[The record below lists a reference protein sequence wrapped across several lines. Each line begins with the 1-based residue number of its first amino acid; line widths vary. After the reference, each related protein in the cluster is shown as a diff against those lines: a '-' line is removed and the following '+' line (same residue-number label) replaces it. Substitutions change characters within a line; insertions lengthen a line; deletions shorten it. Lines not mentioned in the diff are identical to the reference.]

1 MLNFKP
7 ITLEAR
13 RDLLPFLG
21 KKHHSACYQSFAT
34 MYLWSGIYQTRYCL
48 TGEWLFTKSGRE
60 DGYGF
65 PYGDGD
71 LKEGITLLRQDAEEN
86 GKELWFFG
94 LLPTEKAWLEAN
106 YPGEFTYT
114 ASRDDAEYIY
124 EADKLMTYAG
134 KKLHGKRNFCNRF
147 EAAHPDWRFEPITA
161 ENMEAVLEFHRRW
174 QVENEGGDEGLH
186 KEGCVVRC
194 ALRELEELE
203 GLGFGELPVCV
214 AKTQYSLSDDPKKTG
229 APEGFAVTV
238 RSLRV
243 SAGAGF
249 VVALTGDVMTMPGLP
264 KHPAAENIE
273 KADGEE
279 PGAYPMVCREMA
291 KMMKQKYPGLVFI
304 NREEDTGDEGLRR
317 SKESYCPVMLL
328 EKYVTREAK

>member
-7 ITLEAR
+7 ITLESR

-71 LKEGITLLRQDAEEN
+71 LREGIELLRQDAKEN
-86 GKELWFFG
+86 GKKLWFFG

-106 YPGEFTYT
+106 YPGEFTYES
-114 ASRDDAEYIY
+114 SRDDAEYIY

-147 EAAHPDWRFEPITA
+147 EAAHPDWKFEPITA

-194 ALRELEELE
+194 ALRELDELE
-203 GLGFGELPVCV
+203 M
-214 AKTQYSLSDDPKKTG
+214 TG
-229 APEGFAVTV
+229 GVLTAGGKIYGFAIA
-238 RSLRV
+238 S
-243 SAGAGF
+243 
-249 VVALTGDVMTMPGLP
+249 MINETMMD
-264 KHPAAENIE
+264 ENIE

>member
-1 MLNFKP
+1 
-7 ITLEAR
+7 
-13 RDLLPFLG
+13 
-21 KKHHSACYQSFAT
+21 
-34 MYLWSGIYQTRYCL
+34 
-48 TGEWLFTKSGRE
+48 
-60 DGYGF
+60 
-65 PYGDGD
+65 
-71 LKEGITLLRQDAEEN
+71 
-86 GKELWFFG
+86 
-94 LLPTEKAWLEAN
+94 
-106 YPGEFTYT
+106 
-114 ASRDDAEYIY
+114 
-124 EADKLMTYAG
+124 MTYAG

-147 EAAHPDWRFEPITA
+147 EAAHPDWKFEPITA

-203 GLGFGELPVCV
+203 M
-214 AKTQYSLSDDPKKTG
+214 TG
-229 APEGFAVTV
+229 GVLTAGGKIYGFAIA
-238 RSLRV
+238 S
-243 SAGAGF
+243 
-249 VVALTGDVMTMPGLP
+249 MINETMMD
-264 KHPAAENIE
+264 ENIE

-279 PGAYPMVCREMA
+279 PGAYPMVCRELA

>member
-1 MLNFKP
+1 
-7 ITLEAR
+7 
-13 RDLLPFLG
+13 
-21 KKHHSACYQSFAT
+21 

-106 YPGEFTYT
+106 YPGEFTYES
-114 ASRDDAEYIY
+114 SRDDAEYIY

-161 ENMEAVLEFHRRW
+161 ENREDVLLFHRRW

-194 ALRELEELE
+194 ALRELDELE
-203 GLGFGELPVCV
+203 L
-214 AKTQYSLSDDPKKTG
+214 TG
-229 APEGFAVTV
+229 GVLTAGGKIYGFAIA
-238 RSLRV
+238 S
-243 SAGAGF
+243 
-249 VVALTGDVMTMPGLP
+249 MINETMMD
-264 KHPAAENIE
+264 ENIE

>member
-1 MLNFKP
+1 MRARDFAEKIRK
-7 ITLEAR
+7 ITKSKEFYAEFQTDHTGIPAGPAALFGQKAPQR
-13 RDLLPFLG
+13 LLPKLC
-21 KKHHSACYQSFAT
+21 HHVPVERH
-34 MYLWSGIYQTRYCL
+34 LP
-48 TGEWLFTKSGRE
+48 
-60 DGYGF
+60 D
-65 PYGDGD
+65 P
-71 LKEGITLLRQDAEEN
+71 LRKDAEEN

-106 YPGEFTYT
+106 YPGEFTYES
-114 ASRDDAEYIY
+114 SRDDAEYIY
-124 EADKLMTYAG
+124 EAEKLATYAG
-134 KKLHGKRNFCNRF
+134 KKLHAKRNFCNRF

-203 GLGFGELPVCV
+203 M
-214 AKTQYSLSDDPKKTG
+214 TG
-229 APEGFAVTV
+229 GVLTAGGKIYGFAIA
-238 RSLRV
+238 S
-243 SAGAGF
+243 
-249 VVALTGDVMTMPGLP
+249 MINETMMD
-264 KHPAAENIE
+264 ENIE

>member
-1 MLNFKP
+1 MLFP
-7 ITLEAR
+7 I
-13 RDLLPFLG
+13 
-21 KKHHSACYQSFAT
+21 S
-34 MYLWSGIYQTRYCL
+34 
-48 TGEWLFTKSGRE
+48 
-60 DGYGF
+60 
-65 PYGDGD
+65 
-71 LKEGITLLRQDAEEN
+71 
-86 GKELWFFG
+86 
-94 LLPTEKAWLEAN
+94 
-106 YPGEFTYT
+106 GEFTYT

-194 ALRELEELE
+194 ALRELDELE
-203 GLGFGELPVCV
+203 M
-214 AKTQYSLSDDPKKTG
+214 TG
-229 APEGFAVTV
+229 GVLTAGGKIYGFAVA
-238 RSLRV
+238 S
-243 SAGAGF
+243 
-249 VVALTGDVMTMPGLP
+249 MINETMMD
-264 KHPAAENIE
+264 ENIE

>member
-71 LKEGITLLRQDAEEN
+71 LREGIELLRQDAEEN

-124 EADKLMTYAG
+124 EAEKLATYAG

-147 EAAHPDWRFEPITA
+147 EAAHPDWKLSPSLPKIWKRCWNSTA
-161 ENMEAVLEFHRRW
+161 GGRWKTRAATRDCTRRAAW
-174 QVENEGGDEGLH
+174 
-186 KEGCVVRC
+186 
-194 ALRELEELE
+194 
-203 GLGFGELPVCV
+203 
-214 AKTQYSLSDDPKKTG
+214 
-229 APEGFAVTV
+229 FAVPCGSW
-238 RSLRV
+238 RSW
-243 SAGAGF
+243 
-249 VVALTGDVMTMPGLP
+249 
-264 KHPAAENIE
+264 K
-273 KADGEE
+273 
-279 PGAYPMVCREMA
+279 
-291 KMMKQKYPGLVFI
+291 
-304 NREEDTGDEGLRR
+304 
-317 SKESYCPVMLL
+317 
-328 EKYVTREAK
+328 

>member
-21 KKHHSACYQSFAT
+21 KEHHSACYQSFAT

-161 ENMEAVLEFHRRW
+161 ENREDVLLFHRQW
-174 QVENEGGDEGLH
+174 QTANEGEDEGLH
-186 KEGCVVRC
+186 KERVEPEQRNKKILDGVR
-194 ALRELEELE
+194 AIAFRD
-203 GLGFGELPVCV
+203 
-214 AKTQYSLSDDPKKTG
+214 LSDILKDLDRDLVKG
-229 APEGFAVTV
+229 AFA
-238 RSLRV
+238 
-243 SAGAGF
+243 GEHF
-249 VVALTGDVMTMPGLP
+249 
-264 KHPAAENIE
+264 AENFFPACKDE
-273 KADGEE
+273 KLAATVKEL
-279 PGAYPMVCREMA
+279 MA
-291 KMMKQKYPGLVFI
+291 
-304 NREEDTGDEGLRR
+304 
-317 SKESYCPVMLL
+317 
-328 EKYVTREAK
+328 

>member
-21 KKHHSACYQSFAT
+21 KEHHSACYQSFAT

-114 ASRDDAEYIY
+114 ASR
-124 EADKLMTYAG
+124 MTPNIST
-134 KKLHGKRNFCNRF
+134 R
-147 EAAHPDWRFEPITA
+147 PI
-161 ENMEAVLEFHRRW
+161 
-174 QVENEGGDEGLH
+174 
-186 KEGCVVRC
+186 
-194 ALRELEELE
+194 
-203 GLGFGELPVCV
+203 
-214 AKTQYSLSDDPKKTG
+214 S
-229 APEGFAVTV
+229 
-238 RSLRV
+238 
-243 SAGAGF
+243 
-249 VVALTGDVMTMPGLP
+249 
-264 KHPAAENIE
+264 
-273 KADGEE
+273 
-279 PGAYPMVCREMA
+279 
-291 KMMKQKYPGLVFI
+291 
-304 NREEDTGDEGLRR
+304 
-317 SKESYCPVMLL
+317 
-328 EKYVTREAK
+328 